1 MVYDVRIWADS
12 FAYPATE
19 VTSAAMPSPMPQG
32 SLSETACNRVNTFFL
47 QSLTCILRRYLD
59 HQNIPIKTQT
69 STIMAGRLG
78 SCTATILLVD
88 WTISNYGF
96 KILFWSYR
104 PTCRLHSGKHH
115 ATICR
120 CISHWKKWRLF
131 LSTKNWTFGARNRH
145 ELQGPPTVPQ
155 PQTLTRAF
163 SWALRELRTQKKRT
177 IFWWMLLW
185 RFNPTLYCQYC

>member
-32 SLSETACNRVNTFFL
+32 SLSETACNRVNTFFG

-59 HQNIPIKTQT
+59 HQNIPIKHQT
-69 STIMAGRLG
+69 STIMAACLG
-78 SCTATILLVD
+78 SCTATNKKTFLL
-88 WTISNYGF
+88 
-96 KILFWSYR
+96 
-104 PTCRLHSGKHH
+104 
-115 ATICR
+115 
-120 CISHWKKWRLF
+120 
-131 LSTKNWTFGARNRH
+131 TKNWTFGARNRH

-163 SWALRELRTQKKRT
+163 SWALREWRTPKK
-177 IFWWMLLW
+177 
-185 RFNPTLYCQYC
+185 Q